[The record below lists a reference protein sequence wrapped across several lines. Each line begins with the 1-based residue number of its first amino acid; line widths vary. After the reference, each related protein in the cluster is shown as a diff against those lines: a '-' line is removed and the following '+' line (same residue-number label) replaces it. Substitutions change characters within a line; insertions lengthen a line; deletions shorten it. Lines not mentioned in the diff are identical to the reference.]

1 MSLWGNSTIHVV
13 KKQAEKGFKSSLQ
26 KQTFLK
32 KVFNAASDDDIKD
45 SLSDASKFFFQRFLL
60 WLPKKSRYMQF
71 GMQYWFRQ
79 QKCRLNYI
87 GFNFSSESLFS
98 PIVKKKLVM
107 QFQKHLHF
115 HAGFLGYYGKI
126 CKFPRSE
133 WVLCILKKISK
144 FSFRYARSTT
154 YVTKCEQE
162 ALHNMQ
168 SKQYAKA
175 AKAVLVVIIIN
186 IASPLRAS
194 N

>member
-1 MSLWGNSTIHVV
+1 MHQKIFFN
-13 KKQAEKGFKSSLQ
+13 GFYYGCQ
-26 KQTFLK
+26 
-32 KVFNAASDDDIKD
+32 
-45 SLSDASKFFFQRFLL
+45 
-60 WLPKKSRYMQF
+60 KKSRYMQF

-79 QKCRLNYI
+79 QKCRGLTTLVLI
-87 GFNFSSESLFS
+87 FPLWKPLFS
-98 PIVKKKLVM
+98 HSKKKLVM